1 MFEELRERA
10 FRANME
16 LWKRGVVIY
25 TWGNVSGIDRERG
38 LVVIKPSG
46 VSYDELTPDDLVVLD
61 LDGKVVDGEAAERTG
76 HRAVGSKG
84 ELAVRDREAVD
95 DRVHT

>member
-25 TWGNVSGIDRERG
+25 TWGNVSEADRRRACS
-38 LVVIKPSG
+38 PS
-46 VSYDELTPDDLVVLD
+46 SR
-61 LDGKVVDGEAAERTG
+61 AACRMK
-76 HRAVGSKG
+76 A
-84 ELAVRDREAVD
+84 
-95 DRVHT
+95 